1 MASLHPT
8 LDEIAGHGIA
18 FIDLCAEMREI
29 VKSKWRRTDS
39 PPQNLLRCL
48 IASGSDEASPPLLQV
63 EVSTWLVAIAAA
75 SQAGGRPC
83 PTEDQLDL
91 CSRVLAELPPLTL
104 DALRRLFSLLLGGEW
119 AAAGASQAQTALLAS
134 ALATPLLGSEHPPLG
149 AWAAAH
155 LLVTQHLPGG
165 LDGANATEW
174 VRIPASSVGRSTLVT
189 LAAALGVPEKHI
201 GPARHCLVVARAADG
216 ASVEVGDVLIGMDG
230 QLLDPTKEVRLRK
243 AAAATAGGPSVTLL
257 RRSTRGGAAA
267 ASAAARRAAAAGPPA
282 PATPPPAPRAARF
295 DDAADLELPRR
306 LAALELLVSPP
317 VVNTGHSTVDGDDDD
332 DDDGVMRTST
342 SESAL
347 PSRFE
352 VPAGAEGRA
361 ASAERRRQLQRE
373 RSRDLAAKAK
383 RRASQIL
390 EAAESERGDLLAAAE
405 VEAEAMWSAT

>member
-48 IASGSDEASPPLLQV
+48 ISSGSDEASPPLLQV

-119 AAAGASQAQTALLAS
+119 AAA
-134 ALATPLLGSEHPPLG
+134 
-149 AWAAAH
+149 H

-201 GPARHCLVVARAADG
+201 GPARHRKKGDG
-216 ASVEVGDVLIGMDG
+216 GRG
-230 QLLDPTKEVRLRK
+230 QAVR
-243 AAAATAGGPSVTLL
+243 P
-257 RRSTRGGAAA
+257 
-267 ASAAARRAAAAGPPA
+267 
-282 PATPPPAPRAARF
+282 
-295 DDAADLELPRR
+295 
-306 LAALELLVSPP
+306 
-317 VVNTGHSTVDGDDDD
+317 
-332 DDDGVMRTST
+332 
-342 SESAL
+342 
-347 PSRFE
+347 
-352 VPAGAEGRA
+352 
-361 ASAERRRQLQRE
+361 
-373 RSRDLAAKAK
+373 
-383 RRASQIL
+383 
-390 EAAESERGDLLAAAE
+390 
-405 VEAEAMWSAT
+405 